1 MIRFQAISLKERQ
14 LIGNVALELEV
25 VREDFSN
32 SVRIVSPVEEVRED
46 TSSDNERSDGRDEL
60 QEDRED
66 EEVNSLEIIDP
77 FGGFL
82 EHMDEQLNGI
92 ESELVTVLRVSAL
105 LLGGEEKTKN
115 FKVQQTTELL
125 ESIRVIRQRFGLTN

>member
-66 EEVNSLEIIDP
+66 EEEIIDP